1 MIEPITPTTP
11 RPVRR
16 AVLTQWWR
24 DLAIL
29 HWPVAPHL
37 VAPLLPPGTTPDTR
51 GGVTYAGLIAFE
63 MDRVGPGF
71 GVPFF
76 GRFPEINVR
85 LYSVDAQGR
94 RGVVFCSLEAAR
106 LAPVMVGRVLGLNY
120 RWARMRMTRT
130 SGGVWRHS
138 SRRIGGSPGRCR
150 LAVEPHHEI
159 ADDDLTHWLTDRW
172 GLHVRRVGRSLYVPN
187 EHPPWRMQTASL
199 LELDE
204 TLITAA
210 GLSVD
215 PGAPVSVLYASGVPV
230 RFGMPRPV

>member
-1 MIEPITPTTP
+1 
-11 RPVRR
+11 
-16 AVLTQWWR
+16 
-24 DLAIL
+24 
-29 HWPVAPHL
+29 
-37 VAPLLPPGTTPDTR
+37 
-51 GGVTYAGLIAFE
+51 
-63 MDRVGPGF
+63 
-71 GVPFF
+71 
-76 GRFPEINVR
+76 
-85 LYSVDAQGR
+85 
-94 RGVVFCSLEAAR
+94 
-106 LAPVMVGRVLGLNY
+106 
-120 RWARMRMTRT
+120 MRMTRT
-130 SGGVWRHS
+130 SGGIWRHS